1 MRICI
6 PYNLMLHRSV
16 ACRIPMETL
25 EAADSHR
32 GEMKSM
38 STTMSTIKN
47 FDDALD
53 FLPRSESAS
62 LLSRLAAEVA
72 VFWSGLRDGL
82 AAQRTY
88 DELSRRG
95 IPHDL
100 AVRKAF
106 ERHLA

>member
-1 MRICI
+1 
-6 PYNLMLHRSV
+6 
-16 ACRIPMETL
+16 
-25 EAADSHR
+25 
-32 GEMKSM
+32 M
-38 STTMSTIKN
+38 STMSTIKN

-53 FLPRSESAS
+53 FLPRSERSS

-82 AAQRTY
+82 AAERTY

-95 IPHDL
+95 VPHEL
-100 AVRKAF
+100 AIREAF